1 MVWIK
6 QFFNKKMVWLRES
19 IHFQKGS
26 LSQPNMARSVYKYEI
41 HLSGQEK
48 QVLRQAKKKGR
59 QKVRLVNRSL
69 IILWADTGKTIA
81 QTAELLDCCEQTVV
95 NQRKRFL
102 ERRAEG
108 AVVALQDL
116 PRSGRPPTYGPVEKA
131 HVVAA
136 VCEILH
142 EHEQPLSRFALS
154 DLAPLVRR
162 RTDLNHLSQ
171 TSLSRI
177 LSKNVLK
184 PWQYQYWLFP
194 RDPDF
199 VTKACVVLDLYAG
212 FWQGQRL
219 GPDEYILSADEKT
232 IQVLARCHPGTVASP
247 GHLARVEF
255 EYERL
260 GTVAYL
266 AAWDVRQAKIF
277 GRMAPTTDIANFN
290 LLLDQV
296 MNQAPYQDS
305 LRTFWIVDSGR
316 AHHRHTFP
324 ARLTKLYPNA
334 VAVPLPIHA
343 SWLNQ
348 IEIYFSILQRKV
360 LTPMEV
366 TDRAMLTQRVL
377 DFQDYYQ
384 ATAQPFSWKFTAA
397 DLKKRLEV
405 LHNFMLI

>member
-1 MVWIK
+1 MGRPI
-6 QFFNKKMVWLRES
+6 
-19 IHFQKGS
+19 
-26 LSQPNMARSVYKYEI
+26 YKYKI
-41 HLSGQEK
+41 RLSGQEK
-48 QVLRQAKKKGR
+48 QALRQAKKKGR
-59 QKVRLVNRSL
+59 SKVRLVNRLL
-69 IILWADTGKTIA
+69 IILWADAGKTIA

-102 ERRAEG
+102 HRRGEG
-108 AVVALQDL
+108 AVAALQDL
-116 PRSGRPPTYGPVEKA
+116 PRSGRPLTYGPVEQA

-142 EHEQPLSRFALS
+142 DHEQPLSRFALS
-154 DLAPLVRR
+154 DLTPLVRE
-162 RTDLNHLSQ
+162 RTALSQ
-171 TSLSRI
+171 LSQASLGRV
-177 LSKNVLK
+177 LAQNALK

-219 GPDEYILSADEKT
+219 GPREYVLSADEKT

-247 GHLARVEF
+247 SHIARVEF

-266 AAWDVRQAKIF
+266 AAWDVHQAKIF
-277 GRMAPTTDIANFN
+277 GRVAPTTDIANFN

-296 MNQAPYQDS
+296 MSQAPYRDA

-316 AHHRHTFP
+316 AHHRSTFP
-324 ARLTKLYPNA
+324 ARLTQLYPKA
-334 VAVPLPIHA
+334 VAVPLPIHG

-366 TDRAMLTQRVL
+366 TDPAMLTRRVL

-384 ATAQPFSWKFTAA
+384 ETARPFSWKFTKA
-397 DLKKRLEV
+397 DLEKRLEA
-405 LHNFMLI
+405 LHNFMSI